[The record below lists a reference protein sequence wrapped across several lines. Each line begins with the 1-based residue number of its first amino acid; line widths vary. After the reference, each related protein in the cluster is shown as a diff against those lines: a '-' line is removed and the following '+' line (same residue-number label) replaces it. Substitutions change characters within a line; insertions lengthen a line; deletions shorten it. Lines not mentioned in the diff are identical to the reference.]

1 MRQPF
6 PPWLRLMLGVLGAGS
21 FGAGAV
27 AVFMTDNGTGAA
39 VLVTFGGIVL
49 VLALLGDRIESFEFG
64 GTRLRIRAAAAGRLA
79 AADESE
85 RLGDPATAAKL
96 RAEAQALLE
105 AAGPIAADY
114 RSTRQSMA
122 PGWDRTMAMER
133 IVAEARQ
140 LAAARSF
147 DPAEVSNWLRE
158 GAEEQRV
165 TALGMMQASPALRQ
179 FDSVLA
185 AISGSLSPFEQY
197 HAMRVSELMLD
208 DLSPAQR
215 QELAAAIRAQRGPA
229 FRLDGSRW
237 RLSERILA
245 DVASRADR

>member
-1 MRQPF
+1 VRQPF
-6 PPWLRLMLGVLGAGS
+6 PPWLRLVLGALGAAS
-21 FGAGAV
+21 LGAGAV
-27 AVFMTDNGTGAA
+27 AVFSTDNGTGAA
-39 VLVTFGGIVL
+39 VLVTFGGVVL
-49 VLALLGDRIESFEFG
+49 VLALRGDRIESFEFG

-85 RLGDPATAAKL
+85 RRGDAAGAARL

-114 RSTRQSMA
+114 RTTRQSMA

-133 IVAEARQ
+133 IVTEAGQ

-147 DPAEVSNWLRE
+147 DPAEVSRWLRE
-158 GAEEQRV
+158 GSEEERV
-165 TALGMMQASPALRQ
+165 TALGMMQASPALRE
-179 FDSVLA
+179 FGPVLA

-208 DLSPAQR
+208 DLSPAQQ

-237 RLSERILA
+237 RLSQRILA
-245 DVASRADR
+245 EIARRAGG